1 MTPDSRSPEAA
12 ATPAAKRK
20 FDPARIKAAMSDALG
35 MARKLGAGAVGLYKK
50 LMKIRTPQEML
61 QAIDDAASANE
72 ARSGELS
79 ARLEKLF
86 GEIAAKK
93 KTWASAPP
101 ARKRILEAEL
111 QTLLA
116 TYTAAE
122 REQKVLL
129 ENRRVL
135 AQVRGR
141 MQEAAAYDMA
151 GVTEI
156 QIDELVDR
164 IDERAGEAEARVDA
178 IRDLEGAGRRRERES
193 DRESFLDQLAQF
205 DVDGASEGEG
215 AGGVA
220 EPGETLP
227 PAKAPREPAP
237 EPPAKE

>member
-1 MTPDSRSPEAA
+1 MTDPRTPE
-12 ATPAAKRK
+12 TPAARK
-20 FDPARIKAAMSDALG
+20 FDPARIKAAMSDAVGL
-35 MARKLGAGAVGLYKK
+35 ARKLGAGAVGLYKK
-50 LMKIRTPQEML
+50 LMKIRSPAEML
-61 QAIDDAASANE
+61 QAIDDATAANE

-79 ARLEKLF
+79 AKLEKLF
-86 GEIAAKK
+86 GEIASKK
-93 KTWASAPP
+93 KVWATAPP

-164 IDERAGEAEARVDA
+164 IDEKAGDAEARVDA

-193 DRESFLDQLAQF
+193 DRESFLEQLGQF
-205 DVDGASEGEG
+205 DVDGAADSGLARDLAAFDDG
-215 AGGVA
+215 AA
-220 EPGETLP
+220 SSAAP
-227 PAKAPREPAP
+227 PVPSS
-237 EPPAKE
+237 EPPAQEQ